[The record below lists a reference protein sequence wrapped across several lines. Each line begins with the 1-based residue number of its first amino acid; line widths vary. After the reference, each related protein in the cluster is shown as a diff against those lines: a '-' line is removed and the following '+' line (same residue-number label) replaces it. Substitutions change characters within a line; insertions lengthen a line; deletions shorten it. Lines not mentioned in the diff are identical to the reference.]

1 VSLWN
6 GSMTQPEIQRGRG
19 STGIVPRPSRAAVL
33 LVLLL
38 SAGMAYYHLFL
49 LRPSILAHEAR
60 LDRGAGFYFG
70 GDLYPIW
77 LTGREVLFHHQ
88 APYSPEMTRLIQTGL
103 FGRPLD
109 PHHYTTDPPVT
120 YRTFAY
126 PVYAILFLGPFVLF
140 PFEYVRLFAAVVL
153 AGAAGSSA
161 LLWLHA
167 VGLKLS
173 TRKTVLVI
181 LLALSN
187 YYVLEGLYAEQM
199 GLLVGLLLA
208 GAVVA
213 IRKGKLGC
221 AGILLALATV
231 KPQMCVLL
239 TAGILLWSVSSWRER
254 RALTISFLLSIAWLG
269 LVGECLH
276 AGWLRDWEG
285 VVRGYQ
291 GYASVPLTE
300 LIFHTWCGLLLSVA
314 LWTGT
319 LALWWSLRR
328 TEPRSLRFIYVVAIT
343 LGITVVS
350 VLPGQAFYDHII
362 MMPGTLLLGA
372 SLLKVHERSYPTV
385 IAFALTS
392 SLLLWQW
399 VGAIVVALS
408 VLAFSEVKVRASVF
422 ALHLPLHTVII
433 FPFVMLTLLWLTRPK
448 TDDPVP

>member
-1 VSLWN
+1 
-6 GSMTQPEIQRGRG
+6 MTQPEIQRGTG
-19 STGIVPRPSRAAVL
+19 SRDIAPQPSKATVL

-38 SAGMAYYHLFL
+38 SVGMAYYHLFL
-49 LRPSILAHEAR
+49 LRPSILAHEAG
-60 LDRGAGFYFG
+60 LDRGTGFYFG

-88 APYSPEMTRLIQTGL
+88 APYSPEMTRQIQTGL

-109 PHHYTTDPPVT
+109 PHRNPTDLPVT

-140 PFEYVRLFAAVVL
+140 PFEYVRLFAAVIL
-153 AGAAGSSA
+153 AGAVACSA
-161 LLWLHA
+161 LLWMQA

-173 TRKTVLVI
+173 TRKTLLLI

-213 IRKGKLGC
+213 IRNGKLRC

-239 TAGILLWSVSSWRER
+239 IAGILLWSVSWWKER
-254 RALTISFLLSIAWLG
+254 RALTISFLSSVAWLG

-276 AGWLRDWEG
+276 SGWFRDWEQ
-285 VVRGYQ
+285 VVSGYQ
-291 GYASVPLTE
+291 GYASVPLIE
-300 LIFHTWCGLLLSVA
+300 ILFRSWFGLLLSVA
-314 LWTGT
+314 LWTVT
-319 LALWWSLRR
+319 LALWWRERR
-328 TEPRSLRFIYVVAIT
+328 AEPRSLRFVYVVAIT
-343 LGITVVS
+343 LGVTVVS
-350 VLPGQAFYDHII
+350 VLPGQAFYDHVI
-362 MMPGTLLLGA
+362 MMPGVLLLGA
-372 SLLKVHERSYPTV
+372 SLRRDPSRSYPTV
-385 IAFALTS
+385 IAFVLAG

-408 VLAFSEVKVRASVF
+408 VIVFSEAKIRASVF
-422 ALHLPLHTVII
+422 ALRLPLHTLIV
-433 FPFVMLTLLWLTRPK
+433 FPFVMLTLLWLLRAE
-448 TDDPVP
+448 TDAPLP